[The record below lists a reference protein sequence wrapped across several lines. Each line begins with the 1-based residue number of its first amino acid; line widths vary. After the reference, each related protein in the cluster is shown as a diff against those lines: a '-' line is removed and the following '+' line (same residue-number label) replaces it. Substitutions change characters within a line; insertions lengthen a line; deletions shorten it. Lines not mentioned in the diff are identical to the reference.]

1 MNSISPAR
9 LALFVLLIGGC
20 GSPSAVDVSDLDVS
34 DLATGRE
41 QLVRLHFDNFMKSKS
56 GAT

>member
-1 MNSISPAR
+1 MNSLSPAR

-20 GSPSAVDVSDLDVS
+20 GSPSAVEVD
-34 DLATGRE
+34 DLAAGRE